1 MLSNLVRSTTRQ
13 RARALLQDA
22 GLASKLSR
30 ARPGPQLMQLAT
42 RSCQSFPGPVR
53 SRPVLCWRRALGASL
68 LLASCGMLAAPTAFS
83 LRSSPEG
90 PAKCEETPLQSDKGQ
105 DAKAK
110 SSPVATVLKVSAA
123 LFCWGLFAGLWFA
136 SITLPAAL
144 VWAASTGRWKVVS
157 SIFAAYCFPHM
168 VQLPALPRSIRHG
181 FWVGLEG
188 WFPGGIQVVHSQSAG
203 EPEPE
208 PPTQR
213 KRLFC
218 IHPHGIYTIGA
229 LTLPDQMPEVRLCMA
244 PYLYNF
250 SPAFRMAA
258 DLLGIKVGS
267 TGPRALRRLMRKG
280 ESPLAL
286 VPGGFE
292 EATVTSP
299 GTERVFLKTRAGFVK
314 YALRHGYD
322 ARLESRSRPL
332 QSRQP
337 ADLVG
342 AVSRIRDVSREW
354 KLGLLVAK
362 LDVRGAFDRISRA
375 KVASF
380 LTSRLQLQ
388 GLGRELRYLL
398 LQLMP
403 NQLHGCVPGGG
414 EICIECDIGI
424 KQGSPESAELFGVIM
439 EEVLQDVRHGMQWRS
454 FPEPLGDVGIDM
466 LQYQDD
472 VFLFETAVDNLSRKI
487 GLIDA
492 ALQAVGLE
500 LAMDK
505 TAVIA
510 SEHYVGNRLV
520 RIGAA
525 TVEVLPASCTIRVLG
540 LDFSFE
546 GFSSRQA
553 RDLVAKA
560 RAAVLW
566 LSPLLLGWQGP
577 SFGPLTIW
585 HFSTRSKHISSE
597 MLFDSV
603 A

>member
-1 MLSNLVRSTTRQ
+1 MLSNIVRSTTRQ
-13 RARALLQDA
+13 RARALLQDV
-22 GLASKLSR
+22 GLASKLSG
-30 ARPGPQLMQLAT
+30 ARPGPQMQLAT
-42 RSCQSFPGPVR
+42 RSCHSLPGPMR

-83 LRSSPEG
+83 LRRSDG

-123 LFCWGLFAGLWFA
+123 LCCWGLFAGLWFA

-208 PPTQR
+208 PPTQG

-299 GTERVFLKTRAGFVK
+299 GTERVFLKSRAGFVK

-322 ARLESRSRPL
+322 LVPCYTVGDSDMFANPQGAWRFRWFLNDLSIPAVIPFGFPLLPLLPKRVPVKLAIGEPLEIPRIEEPTAQDVKKHHARYVAALRKLYEEASKGTASEGRPL
-332 QSRQP
+332 
-337 ADLVG
+337 
-342 AVSRIRDVSREW
+342 
-354 KLGLLVAK
+354 
-362 LDVRGAFDRISRA
+362 
-375 KVASF
+375 
-380 LTSRLQLQ
+380 
-388 GLGRELRYLL
+388 EL
-398 LQLMP
+398 
-403 NQLHGCVPGGG
+403 
-414 EICIECDIGI
+414 
-424 KQGSPESAELFGVIM
+424 
-439 EEVLQDVRHGMQWRS
+439 W
-454 FPEPLGDVGIDM
+454 
-466 LQYQDD
+466 
-472 VFLFETAVDNLSRKI
+472 
-487 GLIDA
+487 
-492 ALQAVGLE
+492 
-500 LAMDK
+500 
-505 TAVIA
+505 
-510 SEHYVGNRLV
+510 
-520 RIGAA
+520 
-525 TVEVLPASCTIRVLG
+525 
-540 LDFSFE
+540 
-546 GFSSRQA
+546 
-553 RDLVAKA
+553 
-560 RAAVLW
+560 
-566 LSPLLLGWQGP
+566 
-577 SFGPLTIW
+577 
-585 HFSTRSKHISSE
+585 
-597 MLFDSV
+597 
-603 A
+603 